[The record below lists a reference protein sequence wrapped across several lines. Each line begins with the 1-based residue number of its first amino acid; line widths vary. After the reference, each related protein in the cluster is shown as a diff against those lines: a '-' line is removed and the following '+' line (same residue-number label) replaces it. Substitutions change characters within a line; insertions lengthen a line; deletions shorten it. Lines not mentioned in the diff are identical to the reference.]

1 MALRGILFLGFL
13 IGMAFSLSFG
23 EGAEPPG
30 SFSFPDAPG
39 KEVLMSKCFQC
50 HSEGMWKDLRTDR
63 RGWEAALYRMVGRG
77 ALWTQDE
84 INTMAD
90 YLSTA
95 LTSQANTVS
104 KSRDATEGDKP

>member
-1 MALRGILFLGFL
+1 MALRGILFLWLL
-13 IGMAFSLSFG
+13 IGIAFSLSTG
-23 EGAEPPG
+23 EGAQPSE

-50 HSEGMWKDLRTDR
+50 HSESMWKDLRTDR

-84 INTMAD
+84 INTMVD

-95 LTSQANTVS
+95 LAPQENTVS
-104 KSRDATEGDKP
+104 KSSDATEGGKP

>member
-1 MALRGILFLGFL
+1 MALRGILILGLL
-13 IGMAFSLSFG
+13 IGIAFSLSSG
-23 EGAEPPG
+23 EGAEPSG

-84 INTMAD
+84 INTMAG

-95 LTSQANTVS
+95 LPPQENTVS
-104 KSRDATEGDKP
+104 RSRDATEGDKP